1 MTVQVNT
8 WTYRLKYDNERSR
21 NFFKLQLYKEGR
33 NLIETAS
40 LLIARFAQTE
50 KLRYLL
56 AISRQYVI
64 SIFKVNLNL

>member
-40 LLIARFAQTE
+40 LLIARFVQTE